1 MSLVVMDSSAFLAW
15 LWDEKGSEVVHAY
28 SDNYIVGSVNA
39 AEIFTKM
46 IERSPVDEAEAKITL
61 LAMSMNII
69 PFDAQQS
76 VNCAKLRTSTRKFGL
91 SLGDR
96 ACLALAIR
104 EKATVLTADSAW
116 SNLDLGIEIRVIR

>member
-1 MSLVVMDSSAFLAW
+1 LDSSAYLAR
-15 LWDEKGSEVVHAY
+15 LWDEDGSQVVEAHGG
-28 SDNYIVGSVNA
+28 NYLISSVSA

-46 IERSPVDEAEAKITL
+46 IERLPVIEALSKIKL
-61 LAMSMNII
+61 LEIAMNII

-76 VNCAKLRTSTRKFGL
+76 MICAELRTSTRKFGL

-104 EKATVLTADSAW
+104 EKATVLTADSGW
-116 SNLDLGIEIRVIR
+116 GNLDLGIEIKVIR